1 MPKSSDGDFSG
12 VKDAENCT
20 SKMSPGAVE
29 VSALG
34 SHFENYEIIFLSI
47 TNSILVLQLFPN
59 LKCLVSKVIKIWN
72 FKHSVT

>member
-1 MPKSSDGDFSG
+1 MSKSSDGEFSG

-34 SHFENYEIIFLSI
+34 LHFENCEIIFLSI
-47 TNSILVLQLFPN
+47 TSSTLVLQL
-59 LKCLVSKVIKIWN
+59 LQ
-72 FKHSVT
+72 T